1 MAAFEKAGGMATETV
16 IEDMLTTYKFGE
28 FGYRTIYLNERLSL
42 GLSPESV
49 VDYVTQRSRWCLG
62 TIQQMFTRWSF
73 FGRGRI
79 SFINRLSFLDGIL
92 FWVFGATYR
101 IMLLLAP
108 ILWWLTGTAS
118 MHASL
123 RDVVSWMGPTIAADA
138 VFMGYI
144 SGGRTL
150 PIIGDVTQVLSAFV
164 ICRTVA
170 TALVRPFGRA
180 FKVTSKGLS
189 TTGITIQWKLVWPFV
204 LMASLGVGSMLA
216 NVSRYSPAHGSSGYS
231 LSILWTLIN
240 TVVLTLAAVIC
251 VEVPHRRLHERFASG
266 ETAAVE
272 LVSMSDGSS
281 PSRITCTVK
290 DISISGAALSAVTGW
305 DRLCGPARLVVNGT
319 NVESLSLPFTVVERR
334 GESLAIHFHSEPWIR
349 HALIRK
355 LFTGDYHHEV
365 LAVRPFKV
373 VQSVL
378 RAAFLSAP
386 VSSTPA
392 TSTGSAQHTQAAQAL
407 SAE

>member
-355 LFTGDYHHEV
+355 LFTGESSSQFYE
-365 LAVRPFKV
+365 RPFS
-373 VQSVL
+373 Q
-378 RAAFLSAP
+378 RR
-386 VSSTPA
+386 
-392 TSTGSAQHTQAAQAL
+392 
-407 SAE
+407 